1 MVTMFAVAV
10 LAGIPVPTNV
20 SIICGAVPEYEKV
33 GAAAAVLVCVI
44 VAEAGFAAQ
53 KLAGKLTVI
62 LSPTANAPTVPTV
75 KVKLER
81 VVVPGTRVVKPKL
94 GLLITPPT
102 DTAACIVDAK
112 SYGVLRENPPQEA
125 ATGAPDLK
133 LFAEED
139 VRVTVSAAAVMAAC
153 AVMVIFVDVTLTA
166 PVKLPVAVA
175 VPTK

>member
-1 MVTMFAVAV
+1 VVAKDMVTMFAVAV

-94 GLLITPPT
+94 GLMITPPKEPAEIAAAIMSAVVCT
-102 DTAACIVDAK
+102 VRPTTAA
-112 SYGVLRENPPQEA
+112 
-125 ATGAPDLK
+125 
-133 LFAEED
+133 
-139 VRVTVSAAAVMAAC
+139 
-153 AVMVIFVDVTLTA
+153 
-166 PVKLPVAVA
+166 
-175 VPTK
+175 